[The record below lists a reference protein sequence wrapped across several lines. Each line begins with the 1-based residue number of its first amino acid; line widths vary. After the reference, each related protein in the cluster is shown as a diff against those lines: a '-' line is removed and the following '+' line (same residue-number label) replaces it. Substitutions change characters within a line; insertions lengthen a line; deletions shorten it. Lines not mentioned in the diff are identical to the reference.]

1 MLEIFRTF
9 LTEFVHYLQFILE
22 AISVI
27 CVVIGF
33 LKTLYVMIIKVDGG
47 EKARL
52 TFGNWLATAL
62 EFQLG
67 ADILIT
73 TIDPDTESLVKLAVI
88 AIIRTFLNYFLS
100 KELEAEKLDKDEK
113 ESKEIK

>member
-1 MLEIFRTF
+1 MLELFRTF
-9 LTEFVHYLQFILE
+9 LTDFVHYLQFVLE

-33 LKTLYVMIIKVDGG
+33 LKTLFIMIVKFNGG

-52 TFGNWLATAL
+52 AFGNWLATAL

-73 TIDPDTESLVKLAVI
+73 TIEPDTESLIKLAVI
-88 AIIRTFLNYFLS
+88 AVIRTFLNFFLS
-100 KELEAEKLDKDEK
+100 KELEAEKNDKEA
-113 ESKEIK
+113 E

>member
-1 MLEIFRTF
+1 MLELFRTF
-9 LTEFVHYLQFILE
+9 LTDFVHYFQFTLE

-33 LKTLYVMIIKVDGG
+33 LKTLFIMIIKFDGG

-73 TIDPDTESLVKLAVI
+73 TIEPDTESLIKLAVI
-88 AIIRTFLNYFLS
+88 AVIRTFLNFFLS
-100 KELEAEKLDKDEK
+100 KELEAERKDKEG
-113 ESKEIK
+113 E